1 MISLVQWCW
10 CSDWFGQ
17 RILRIPLD
25 NWAQR
30 QSEAIVWWENVQ
42 FKMNLSCQIKCC
54 TIGEKSEFVNSYFS
68 MHIHAQSDW
77 ANCFVRWFTTV
88 CNLMCIRILLTKWY
102 ALYQTIGNET
112 SNYSRQAVHSRLF
125 TECRAWFPSVSN
137 IYIPHLSDELPW
149 SIYIHIMYIWFV
161 YFEWMHILKYIHKFM
176 WSTHPQWREK

>member
-17 RILRIPLD
+17 RILRISLD

-30 QSEAIVWWENVQ
+30 RSEAIVWWKNVQ

-112 SNYSRQAVHSRLF
+112 SNNNNKRTHDLSCFYVNVKLFKTSCALAFVYWMSRL
-125 TECRAWFPSVSN
+125 
-137 IYIPHLSDELPW
+137 IP
-149 SIYIHIMYIWFV
+149 FC
-161 YFEWMHILKYIHKFM
+161 FKYIYLICLTSFHEVFIFTLCIFDLFI
-176 WSTHPQWREK
+176 SNECTF